1 MSSVLLGLHE
11 DTNSNAAAIAPD
23 GRILAAVAEERL
35 TRTKY
40 QAGFPA
46 RSIGWLERS
55 GALGG
60 TAPGAADADS
70 GQPAFVRGLDR
81 GLRLVAANPLHPL
94 PRVLGEP
101 MPTGARDFFAPV
113 QTAHLLWHELLFR
126 SAVVRRVVTR
136 VSRTRLEAIFGRAT
150 ELVGHHASHAAS
162 AYFTGPWGEATV
174 VTCDNLGDGECAS
187 AWHGRDGRLE
197 ALWSVGAWHSPGQF
211 YGEAAS
217 LLGIDPMNAGKVTG
231 LAARGDPQAA
241 MELLRARLSIR
252 SDRRGFQGPPWRGR
266 RAQADDVQ
274 QLRTYSREDLA
285 AGAQQCLEDTL
296 IPFVQE
302 AVRTTGSGQVALAGG
317 VFANV
322 ALNRRIA
329 ELPEVEGV
337 WVHPAM
343 SDQGIGVGAA
353 LLALA
358 RSLGRLEPR
367 AMEHAFL
374 GPSWTESACATAIEE
389 AGLDAVRPADLPD
402 AAAAL
407 LEDGQAVAR
416 FDGAMEY
423 GPRALGNRSILVR
436 PDDRTVN
443 EWLNER
449 LDRSEYMPFA
459 PITMAK
465 HARALYEGLE
475 AAKACVPF
483 MTIALPVRE
492 AAHASHGGVVHVD
505 GTARP
510 QVLRQ
515 RDNPGMYAILA
526 AFHRR
531 TGIPSL
537 VNTSFNQHG
546 EPIVCSPTEAI
557 RTFQAARLDALVLG
571 PFLLRRKGGP

>member
-1 MSSVLLGLHE
+1 
-11 DTNSNAAAIAPD
+11 
-23 GRILAAVAEERL
+23 
-35 TRTKY
+35 
-40 QAGFPA
+40 
-46 RSIGWLERS
+46 
-55 GALGG
+55 
-60 TAPGAADADS
+60 
-70 GQPAFVRGLDR
+70 
-81 GLRLVAANPLHPL
+81 
-94 PRVLGEP
+94 
-101 MPTGARDFFAPV
+101 
-113 QTAHLLWHELLFR
+113 
-126 SAVVRRVVTR
+126 
-136 VSRTRLEAIFGRAT
+136 
-150 ELVGHHASHAAS
+150 
-162 AYFTGPWGEATV
+162 
-174 VTCDNLGDGECAS
+174 
-187 AWHGRDGRLE
+187 
-197 ALWSVGAWHSPGQF
+197 
-211 YGEAAS
+211 
-217 LLGIDPMNAGKVTG
+217 
-231 LAARGDPQAA
+231 
-241 MELLRARLSIR
+241 
-252 SDRRGFQGPPWRGR
+252 
-266 RAQADDVQ
+266 
-274 QLRTYSREDLA
+274 
-285 AGAQQCLEDTL
+285 
-296 IPFVQE
+296 
-302 AVRTTGSGQVALAGG
+302 
-317 VFANV
+317 
-322 ALNRRIA
+322 
-329 ELPEVEGV
+329 
-337 WVHPAM
+337 
-343 SDQGIGVGAA
+343 
-353 LLALA
+353 
-358 RSLGRLEPR
+358 
-367 AMEHAFL
+367 MEHAFL

>member
-1 MSSVLLGLHE
+1 MSASILGLHE

-60 TAPGAADADS
+60 VVPRPTDADS
-70 GQPAFVRGLDR
+70 GEPAFVRGLPEEV
-81 GLRLVAANPLHPL
+81 RLVAANPLHPL
-94 PRVLGEP
+94 PRVLGEQ
-101 MPTGARDFFAPV
+101 MPTGSRDFLAPV
-113 QTAHLLWHELLFR
+113 QTAHLLWHEALFR
-126 SAVVRRVVTR
+126 SEPLRRAVTA
-136 VSRTRLEAIFGRAT
+136 VSRRRLEALFGRAT
-150 ELVGHHASHAAS
+150 ELIGHHAAHAAS
-162 AYFTGPWGEATV
+162 AYFTGPWSEATV

-197 ALWSVGAWHSPGQF
+197 SLWSVGAWHSPGQF
-211 YGEAAS
+211 YGEVAS

-231 LAARGDPQAA
+231 LAARGDAQAA

-252 SDRRGFQGPPWRGR
+252 PDHRGFRGPPKRSR
-266 RAQADDVQ
+266 RSGAADLQ
-274 QLRTYSREDLA
+274 KLRAHAREDLA

-296 IPFVQE
+296 IPFVKE
-302 AVRTTGSGQVALAGG
+302 AVRTTGSGHVALAGG

-322 ALNRRIA
+322 ALNRKLA
-329 ELPEVEGV
+329 ALPEVEGL

-343 SDQGIGVGAA
+343 SDQGIGLGAS

-358 RSLGRLEPR
+358 RSLGGLAPSPLK
-367 AMEHAFL
+367 HAFL
-374 GPSWTESACATAIEE
+374 GPAWTDAACATALEE
-389 AGLDAVRPADLPD
+389 AGAEAARPTDL
-402 AAAAL
+402 AGEVAAL
-407 LEDGQAVAR
+407 LEEGKAVAR

-436 PDDRTVN
+436 PDDASVN
-443 EWLNER
+443 DWLNRR

-459 PITMAK
+459 PVTL
-465 HARALYEGLE
+465 ARRARSLYEGLE
-475 AAKACVPF
+475 TAKACVPF
-483 MTIALPVRE
+483 MTIALPLKE
-492 AAHASHGGVVHVD
+492 AAHISHAGVVHVD

-510 QVLRQ
+510 QVLRKA
-515 RDNPGMYAILA
+515 DNPGLHAILS
-526 AFHRR
+526 AFEAR

-537 VNTSFNQHG
+537 VNTSFNRHG
-546 EPIVCSPTEAI
+546 EPIVCSPEDAI
-557 RTFQAARLDALVLG
+557 ETFEGAALDALILG
-571 PFLLRRKGGP
+571 PFLLRRARS